1 MDQIKPAHPPFTRSN
16 WAFFLFFLLVA
27 LILVPLLAKW
37 LPPAIDWQ
45 LYFRPAAGRL
55 LHGQSPYDIV
65 GFPSP
70 PWLLLPILPLALL
83 PEALGRA
90 IFFLLNLAAFAYT
103 AHRLG
108 ATPFTMFL
116 FLLSPPILHSLLNGN
131 VDSLVILGFT
141 LPPPIGLLFLSIKP
155 QIGGGVAIFWL
166 VEAWRA
172 GKWRKV
178 AQTFW
183 PVTLAWLASFVF
195 FGPWILGWQREV
207 GQWWNASAWPLSI
220 PVGLVLLITAL
231 RQRRVQFAMPAA
243 ACLSPYVLLHAWV
256 GALTP
261 LLTLPAEMFG
271 AVLGLWLLVISLL

>member
-1 MDQIKPAHPPFTRSN
+1 MKPTPSPFIRSN
-16 WAFFLFFLLVA
+16 WVYFFAFLLVA
-27 LILVPLLAKW
+27 ILVLLLAKW
-37 LPPAIDWQ
+37 LPPAIDWR
-45 LYFRPAAGRL
+45 LYFRPAANRL

-83 PEALGRA
+83 PENVGRA
-90 IFFLLNLAAFAYT
+90 IFFLMNLAAFAYT

-108 ATPFTMFL
+108 ATPFTMFF

-166 VEAWRA
+166 VEAWRE
-172 GKWRKV
+172 GKWGKV
-178 AQTFW
+178 IQTFW
-183 PVTLAWLASFVF
+183 PVSLIWLASFAL
-195 FGPWILGWQREV
+195 FGLWPLRWQSEV

-220 PVGLVLLITAL
+220 PVGLVLLVMAI

-261 LLTLPAEMFG
+261 LLTLPAEMFA
-271 AVLGLWLLVISLL
+271 AVLGLWLLVISLLL